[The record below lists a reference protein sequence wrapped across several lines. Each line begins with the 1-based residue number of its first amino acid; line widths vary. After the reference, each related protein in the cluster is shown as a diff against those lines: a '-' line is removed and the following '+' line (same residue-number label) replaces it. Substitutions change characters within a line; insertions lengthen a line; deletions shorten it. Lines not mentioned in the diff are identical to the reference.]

1 MGAITADDCTTNVKV
16 AKVVNRIQ
24 TKCFHV
30 GCSSHCFN
38 LCINDILFPYKGLK
52 TKVNKLMHKL
62 KNLIRTAKI
71 RCFNSIKPIIS
82 SVTRLNSV
90 QDMLCDHQKLSDFM
104 TKLDDHDIIELLPN
118 NRETKSIED
127 LCINYRNWTKSPSV
141 FKLKTHL
148 LQMCDLSWMMYY

>member
-1 MGAITADDCTTNVKV
+1 MCLKAGRHTKPTIFLFLQPLHPFLPAVLAIFYYFFPPFDEVENLNTESLVNYIEFVLSVFHRSIHQVGAITGDDCTTNVKI

-38 LCINDILFPYKGLK
+38 LCINEILFPYKGLK

-90 QDMLCDHQKLSDFM
+90 
-104 TKLDDHDIIELLPN
+104 
-118 NRETKSIED
+118 
-127 LCINYRNWTKSPSV
+127 
-141 FKLKTHL
+141 
-148 LQMCDLSWMMYY
+148 